1 MKNKVL
7 FVLKKELREVFRDKK
22 SLAMMLVV
30 PIILIPLMIIG
41 LSALFNDQNDKQLN
55 EYNKIGFA
63 YNLSQDEEELVN
75 YLKIESYTGN
85 LKKMKKLFKKEEIN
99 CYIVRDGNTYT
110 INYDKNKEASL
121 TATNLAKEYLEQYKM
136 YLQNNYLISKNMD
149 SNKVINIISIDY
161 NIIGDE
167 HDNFFAKYM
176 TNYVFIFIMMAIT
189 ISATYPATD
198 ATAGEKERGT
208 METLLTF
215 PITKKDIIIGKYLSV
230 SLSSIITGVLGFILG
245 LVSLSYSK
253 NTFEIYKDIDIIPN
267 TQTII
272 LTIFIIISFALLIS
286 GLCIAVASMSKSFK
300 EAQSALTPITLLSS
314 MPGMFAFLLDI
325 KTTSVYSVIPFL
337 SHYQIYSDIVSGKYN
352 YLNIGLMF
360 ISTFIYISIVLF
372 VIIKQYRNEKILFT
386 N

>member
-360 ISTFIYISIVLF
+360 ISTFIYILIVLF

>member
-1 MKNKVL
+1 
-7 FVLKKELREVFRDKK
+7 
-22 SLAMMLVV
+22 
-30 PIILIPLMIIG
+30 
-41 LSALFNDQNDKQLN
+41 
-55 EYNKIGFA
+55 
-63 YNLSQDEEELVN
+63 
-75 YLKIESYTGN
+75 
-85 LKKMKKLFKKEEIN
+85 MKKLFKKEEIN
-99 CYIVRDGNTYT
+99 CYIVRNGNTYT